1 MDLYTRTSYE
11 LATKLTKRYSTSFSL
26 STDLIHPDL
35 RKHIFAIYGLVRIGD
50 EIVDTYQGDDRKE
63 QLARLEAE
71 IYTALQAGFSANPIV
86 HAFAITARQY
96 GITKTLIQPFF
107 KSMRMDLSPLTYTQE
122 LYERYIYGSAEVVGL
137 MCLKVFCAGNTEQY
151 LRLTPGA
158 KSLGAAYQKVNFLRD
173 IASDFEQRGRVYFPG
188 ISFQK
193 FTQKD
198 KARIIADI
206 KHDFTSAKPAID
218 ELPST
223 VRSAVLLSFYY
234 YEELLRLLE
243 AIHAKDIKKTRV
255 RVPTHTKLRLLAKV
269 RLGL

>member
-1 MDLYTRTSYE
+1 MDLYTRTSYA

-26 STDLIHPDL
+26 STDLIHSEL
-35 RKHIFAIYGLVRIGD
+35 RKHVFAIYGLVRIGD

-71 IYTALQAGFSANPIV
+71 TYNALQTGFSANPLV
-86 HAFAITARQY
+86 HAFAVTARHY

-107 KSMRMDLSPLTYTQE
+107 KSMRMDLAPITYTQE

-137 MCLKVFCAGNTEQY
+137 MCLKVFCVGNTEQFVQ
-151 LRLTPGA
+151 LTPGA
-158 KSLGAAYQKVNFLRD
+158 KALGAAYQKVNFLRD
-173 IASDFEQRGRVYFPG
+173 IASDYTQRGRVYFPG
-188 ISFQK
+188 VSFQK

-206 KHDFTSAKPAID
+206 KRDFATAKPAVE
-218 ELPST
+218 ELPQT
-223 VRSAVLLSFYY
+223 VRSAVLLSFLY

-243 AIHAKDIKKTRV
+243 ATHAKDIKKTRV
-255 RVPTHTKLRLLAKV
+255 RVPTSKKLRFLAKV
-269 RLGL
+269 RIGL